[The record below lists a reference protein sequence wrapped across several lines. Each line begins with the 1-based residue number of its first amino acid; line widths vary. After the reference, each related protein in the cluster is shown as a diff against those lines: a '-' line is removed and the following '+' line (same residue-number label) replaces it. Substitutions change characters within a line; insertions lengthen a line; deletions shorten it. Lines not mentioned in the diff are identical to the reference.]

1 MSVAAGKL
9 FLAAGLGLIV
19 FSGYQ
24 AMSCESPGEEL
35 HVLEYN
41 MFLHLKLIA
50 RTCRARADRETLRLT
65 QEEFQGLPLSIAALL
80 VAAAALSLVG
90 ALQSSGELQPISLAD
105 NPQ

>member
-1 MSVAAGKL
+1 MSHRAKSCTSWTQYNL
-9 FLAAGLGLIV
+9 FL
-19 FSGYQ
+19 
-24 AMSCESPGEEL
+24 
-35 HVLEYN
+35 N
-41 MFLHLKLIA
+41 KLHLKLIA